1 MYIKTSEYIICL
13 NTDPSKHKLTESG
26 HSTLNRDSGTRYE
39 CRTHKVKSTQL
50 QCSNVYS
57 KLALPNITHWIC
69 LPFPCP
75 SLAPSNHTCQYH
87 SGINELLKWAK
98 LAHSIHTAVTK
109 QSELLCLFFVHF
121 KASPAS
127 WYFWTGLQTGMTVL
141 FIWSVCLSLSA
152 WLLQRSTNTDNA
164 KQYCT
169 VPLLPTNTTWRI
181 HTYICTVHIH
191 THACT
196 CMHTCMHTHTTP
208 HTHTHTTPP
217 PPPHTHTHYTTHTYT
232 HYTPP
237 HTHTHT
243 HNESYLH
250 QHDVTTIITHILT

>member
-39 CRTHKVKSTQL
+39 CRTHKVKGTRL

-169 VPLLPTNTTWRI
+169 VPFLPTNTTWLI

-196 CMHTCMHTHTTP
+196 CMDVIVVWSNIFISLGLLSLSLSLSLFLLMTCFIKGNQDSDQTTSCHTT
-208 HTHTHTTPP
+208 
-217 PPPHTHTHYTTHTYT
+217 
-232 HYTPP
+232 
-237 HTHTHT
+237 
-243 HNESYLH
+243 
-250 QHDVTTIITHILT
+250 ITELIDT